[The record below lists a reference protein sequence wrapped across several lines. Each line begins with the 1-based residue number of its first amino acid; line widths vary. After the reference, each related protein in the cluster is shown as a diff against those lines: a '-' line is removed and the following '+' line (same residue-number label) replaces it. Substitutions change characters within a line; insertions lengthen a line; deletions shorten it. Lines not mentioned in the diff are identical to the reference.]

1 MTEVNELLSEREKTH
16 GNFVDV
22 SFVAQ
27 DLKATIR
34 LSPNWEGLMATQ
46 KEALDMICNKMGRL
60 LSGNPEFEDHS
71 DDIVGYAVLLR
82 RALDD

>member
-1 MTEVNELLSEREKTH
+1 MTEVNEMLSERQRTH
-16 GNFVDV
+16 GLFREV
-22 SFVAQ
+22 SQTSQNLKSILRYTRNWA
-27 DLKATIR
+27 DL
-34 LSPNWEGLMATQ
+34 SSSQ

-60 LSGNPEFEDHS
+60 LSGNPKFEDHS

>member
-16 GNFVDV
+16 GRFADV
-22 SFVAQ
+22 SYIAQ
-27 DLKATIR
+27 ELKDTLR
-34 LSPNWEGLMATQ
+34 RSPNWKNIKSRQ
-46 KEALDMICNKMGRL
+46 REALDMICNKMGRL
-60 LSGNPEFEDHS
+60 LSGNPNFEDHS

>member
-16 GNFVDV
+16 GLFMEV
-22 SFVAQ
+22 SQTAQ
-27 DLKATIR
+27 NLKAILRYTR
-34 LSPNWEGLMATQ
+34 NWGDLTSSQ

-60 LSGNPEFEDHS
+60 LSGNPKFEDHS
-71 DDIVGYAVLLR
+71 DDIVGYATLLR

>member
-16 GNFVDV
+16 GKFLNV
-22 SFVAQ
+22 SCTAQ
-27 DLKATIR
+27 TLKATLR
-34 LSPNWEGLMATQ
+34 ASPNWTSLMPTQ
-46 KEALDMICNKMGRL
+46 KEALDMICNKVGRL
-60 LSGNPEFEDHS
+60 LSGNPNFEDHS